1 MPKKLT
7 NETSF
12 RTAYKQKTKRCWMLV
27 SGYWIF
33 KGFSFIIPTK
43 DGIFDQH
50 QASSIQHQLDLL
62 IQAERWY
69 SVSCRF
75 EAKLRY

>member
-1 MPKKLT
+1 MPNKLT

-12 RTAYKQKTKRCWMLV
+12 RIAFKQKTKRYWMLV

-33 KGFSFIIPTK
+33 KGFSFIIPAK

-50 QASSIQHQLDLL
+50 QASSIASPRHQYMFL
-62 IQAERWY
+62 IDS
-69 SVSCRF
+69 SV
-75 EAKLRY
+75 